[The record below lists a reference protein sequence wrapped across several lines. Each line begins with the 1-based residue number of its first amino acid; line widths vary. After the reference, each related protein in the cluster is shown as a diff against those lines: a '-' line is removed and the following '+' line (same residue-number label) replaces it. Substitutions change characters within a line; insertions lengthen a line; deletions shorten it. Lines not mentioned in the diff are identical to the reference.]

1 MDNNLVTEAINLTLF
16 GMGFV
21 FVFLALMVVV
31 TTMMSVLVKRFQP
44 NLNLAATQTLNCRV
58 ELMKRQKQLLKKQ
71 SICIQRPK
79 ESSMILFQAVM
90 NFITDV

>member
-1 MDNNLVTEAINLTLF
+1 MDNYLVTEAINLTLF

-44 NLNLAATQTLNCRV
+44 NLNLAATSNI
-58 ELMKRQKQLLKKQ
+58 ELSSDIDEKTEAIIKKA
-71 SICIQRPK
+71 IK
-79 ESSMILFQAVM
+79 MH
-90 NFITDV
+90 TKT

>member
-44 NLNLAATQTLNCRV
+44 NLNLAATSNI
-58 ELMKRQKQLLKKQ
+58 ELSSDIDKRTKTIIKKA
-71 SICIQRPK
+71 IKVHIK
-79 ESSMILFQAVM
+79 
-90 NFITDV
+90 T

>member
-1 MDNNLVTEAINLTLF
+1 MDNNLVAEAINLTLF

-44 NLNLAATQTLNCRV
+44 NLNLATTTNI
-58 ELMKRQKQLLKKQ
+58 ELSSGIDEKTEAIIKKA
-71 SICIQRPK
+71 INIHTK
-79 ESSMILFQAVM
+79 
-90 NFITDV
+90 T

>member
-1 MDNNLVTEAINLTLF
+1 MDNNLLAEAINLTLF

-44 NLNLAATQTLNCRV
+44 NLNLAATANI
-58 ELMKRQKQLLKKQ
+58 ELSSGIDEKKEA
-71 SICIQRPK
+71 IIK
-79 ESSMILFQAVM
+79 KAIKMH
-90 NFITDV
+90 TKT

>member
-1 MDNNLVTEAINLTLF
+1 MDNNLVAEAINLTLF

-44 NLNLAATQTLNCRV
+44 NLNLAATVNI
-58 ELMKRQKQLLKKQ
+58 ELSSGIDEKTETIIKKA
-71 SICIQRPK
+71 INMHTK
-79 ESSMILFQAVM
+79 
-90 NFITDV
+90 T

>member
-1 MDNNLVTEAINLTLF
+1 MDNNLVAEAINLTLF

-44 NLNLAATQTLNCRV
+44 NLNLAATANI
-58 ELMKRQKQLLKKQ
+58 ELSSRIDEKTEAIIKKA
-71 SICIQRPK
+71 INMHTK
-79 ESSMILFQAVM
+79 
-90 NFITDV
+90 T